1 MGEFGG
7 YSPAD
12 INSRTLWTQHVARSA
27 EARNISWA
35 YWEFNIGF
43 GVHDSKKTSGMKTWF
58 SLCWKK
64 NEDN

>member
-7 YSPAD
+7 YSTAD

-35 YWEFNIGF
+35 YWEFNNGF
-43 GVHDSKKTSGMKTWF
+43 GVHNRE
-58 SLCWKK
+58 K
-64 NEDN
+64 NEWNEYLVFALREKN